1 MAELSGTR
9 LGEYLLLDEIG
20 RGGMAVV
27 YEGRH
32 VETDGKVAVKVLHP
46 QLAIVSNFKTR
57 FSREAE
63 VLSNLDHPNIAP
75 ILDYGEAQGQMYI
88 VMPFMDIGSLSDRL
102 EGGPLNVEEGAQII
116 AQISSALQ
124 YAHEAGVV
132 HRDVKPSNILVD
144 EDGCAKLADF
154 GFAHIVDASLSLTG
168 SALIGTP
175 AYMSP
180 EQIQGGK
187 ISPKT
192 DQYALGVVLYQ
203 ISTGYLPYDGDTPIA
218 VAIKHATQPLPR
230 PRAVNPKLP
239 DAVEQVIMRAM
250 SKVPEDR
257 FESVAAFNEAF
268 QTALERSID
277 PASGS
282 FKPGAL
288 SPLVEEIR
296 DDDSSPDILR
306 TQSLQM
312 EVAEPPK
319 RSRRWALALL
329 LLLLLLACPASI
341 WLYTRTQD
349 NAGLAMAVGTE
360 DIQATVHALG
370 TANAPRQGTERS
382 PDEVQTIV
390 AATLTALAPGTDV
403 VEIKLPGGGIEE
415 QGTRT
420 TEEAGGTSTATS
432 VIDAAATAT
441 PTATV
446 VDAAGPGDSVTASP
460 TSTVAS
466 VPMTSPSATATNPD
480 VPTASA
486 TSSPTNTTVWSASV
500 TPTETSQ
507 PTFTPSPIP
516 PTPTPSK
523 TPTADACDGFGL
535 DGFHVDGQQVEW
547 RITNKSASSVRIDE
561 IYLNWPGANK
571 GLVKIE
577 LGGDAI
583 WDKKDDSPPTHITSG
598 WKSGVSRTI
607 GAGQS
612 RTLMFQFDDEAKTSG
627 YKLEVG
633 LDNGCTISP

>member
-1 MAELSGTR
+1 LSRNVKGERMAELSGTR
-9 LGEYLLLDEIG
+9 LGEYQLLEDIG

-32 VETDGKVAVKVLHP
+32 VETGRKVAVKVLHP
-46 QLAIVSNFKTR
+46 QLAIEPNFKTR
-57 FSREAE
+57 FKREAE
-63 VLSNLDHPNIAP
+63 VLSSLDHPSIAP
-75 ILDYGEAQGQMYI
+75 ILAYGEAQGQMYI

-102 EGGPLNVEEGAQII
+102 EGGPLNVEEGAEII
-116 AQISSALQ
+116 TQISSALQ

-144 EDGCAKLADF
+144 DEGCAKLADF

-239 DAVEQVIMRAM
+239 DAVERVIIRAM
-250 SKVPEDR
+250 SKEPQDR
-257 FESVAAFNEAF
+257 FASVAAFNDAF
-268 QTALERSID
+268 QTALEQSID

-288 SPLVEEIR
+288 SPLVEEAR
-296 DDDSSPDILR
+296 SDDAGSDVLK
-306 TQSLQM
+306 TQSLHK
-312 EVAEPPK
+312 ESVAEPERP
-319 RSRRWALALL
+319 RRWALALL
-329 LLLLLLACPASI
+329 LLLLLVACPASI
-341 WLYTRTQD
+341 WLYTRVQGND
-349 NAGLAMAVGTE
+349 RIALAVGTE
-360 DIQATVHALG
+360 DVQATVYALG

-382 PDEVQTIV
+382 PGEVQTIV
-390 AATLTALAPGTDV
+390 AATLTALASVTEM
-403 VEIKLPGGGIEE
+403 VEIKLPGGRIEKD
-415 QGTRT
+415 GTRT
-420 TEEAGGTSTATS
+420 TEEAGGTPPATS
-432 VIDAAATAT
+432 TVDATA
-441 PTATV
+441 
-446 VDAAGPGDSVTASP
+446 TASP
-460 TSTVAS
+460 TSTTVEAS
-466 VPMTSPSATATNPD
+466 GSGDPATAS
-480 VPTASA
+480 PTATVHHAA
-486 TSSPTNTTVWSASV
+486 TDSPTS
-500 TPTETSQ
+500 TPTSTVSW
-507 PTFTPSPIP
+507 TVTPSPTYTTQPTSTATPTPSLIP
-516 PTPTPSK
+516 PSPTPSK
-523 TPTADACDGFGL
+523 TPTADVCGAFGL
-535 DGFHVDGQQVEW
+535 GSFDVDGQQVQW
-547 RITNKSASSVRIDE
+547 RITNKSAESVRIDE
-561 IYLNWPGANK
+561 IYLNWPGING

-612 RTLMFQFDDEAKTSG
+612 RILMFQFDNEAKKKG
-627 YKLEVG
+627 YKLHVG
-633 LDNGCTISP
+633 LDIGCTIEG